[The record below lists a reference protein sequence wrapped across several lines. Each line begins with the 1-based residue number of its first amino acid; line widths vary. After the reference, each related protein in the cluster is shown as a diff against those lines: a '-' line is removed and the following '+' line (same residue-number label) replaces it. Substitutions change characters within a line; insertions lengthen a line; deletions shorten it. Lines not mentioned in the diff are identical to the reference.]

1 MTANRTTTG
10 STLWREVFAGQWTA
24 ILLGCIGSLVIMLGT
39 LLAAVLVQSGR
50 SNAVLAVLAAGA
62 IWVAIASGVLA
73 ASGRG
78 WWATFLRAGVIADSC
93 GLALVIFWAI
103 GLAIWPA
110 GSISLLSAIK
120 VYCVYAVLSLLSA
133 SAVQLARREAWR
145 YAVAAACAAVLMAAM
160 ASPFWINGLLE
171 SAPAESRPAIIT
183 AAVQYN
189 PFYSVTSAVYSD
201 TQRIWHES
209 HVLYSISAI
218 ADRSPG
224 VVPWHG
230 AVLRY
235 AIISLFL
242 AAVAVV
248 KQACFTGRSKASG
261 K

>member
-10 STLWREVFAGQWTA
+10 TWWPEVFAGQRTA
-24 ILLGCIGSLVIMLGT
+24 ILLGCIGSVLVMSGS

-50 SNAVLAVLAAGA
+50 SNAILSVLAAGA
-62 IWVAIASGVLA
+62 VWVAIASGVFA

-93 GLALVIFWAI
+93 GVALAIFWAV
-103 GLAIWPA
+103 GLAIWPQ
-110 GSISLLSAIK
+110 GSIALLSAVK

-145 YAVAAACAAVLMAAM
+145 YALAAASAGVLLAAM

-171 SAPAESRPAIIT
+171 SAAAESRPAITT

-189 PFYSVTSAVYSD
+189 PFYSITSAVYGD

-209 HVLYSISAI
+209 HVLYSISVI
-218 ADRSPG
+218 ANRSPG

-230 AVLRY
+230 ALLRC
-235 AIISLFL
+235 AIITAFL
-242 AAVAVV
+242 AAIALV
-248 KQACFTGRSKASG
+248 KQICFTGRSKAADM
-261 K
+261 